1 LNSKSLLKDDLFY
14 GLSGFKK
21 EGKVGDRFRLVY
33 LKSTGLEKSNLD
45 ESFSSPDAEKFSSKT
60 SLSSEYNISKAFSS
74 QEILRQAKIDLKH
87 PDPKV
92 RIFAT
97 QYYLEKSYP
106 SIAMPILHEIL
117 SDQDPGV
124 RAQALSSLIK
134 FKDPIL
140 YPFLKKHLKDRDPKV
155 RIAALRGMFRF
166 QEKIDL
172 NILLQFL
179 SDESSRVRR
188 KLATLLGWT
197 QIEGAFPILME
208 LLRDQDSKVRK
219 AALFSL
225 VTLYPEQGED
235 RLVEAMTDRDPDI
248 RKWARDILNKMLAK
262 PLEGRKS
269 F

>member
-1 LNSKSLLKDDLFY
+1 
-14 GLSGFKK
+14 
-21 EGKVGDRFRLVY
+21 VGDRFRLVH
-33 LKSTGLEKSNLD
+33 LKSTELEKSTLE
-45 ESFSSPDAEKFSSKT
+45 ESFSSPDAEKVSNETPLF
-60 SLSSEYNISKAFSS
+60 SEYNISKTYSS
-74 QEILRQAKIDLKH
+74 KEILKQAKLDLKH
-87 PDPKV
+87 PDPKI

-117 SDQDPGV
+117 SDQDPGI

-140 YPFLKKHLKDRDPKV
+140 YPFLKKHLKDKDPKV
-155 RIAALRGMFRF
+155 RIIALRGMFRF

-172 NILLQFL
+172 NILLQIL

-197 QIEGAFPILME
+197 QIEGTFPILIE
-208 LLRDQDSKVRK
+208 LLKDQDSKVRK

-225 VTLYPEQGED
+225 VTLYPEEGED
-235 RLVEAMTDRDPDI
+235 RLIEAMTDRDPDI
-248 RKWARDILNKMLAK
+248 RRWARGALNKIMAK
-262 PLEGRKS
+262 SLKR
-269 F
+269 